1 VVAREVGPMR
11 GGEDV
16 VLVGAGRSDAGQG
29 VGRGVAGS
37 RMGRGWHDG
46 AGWAAGVASWAMLG
60 KEKGI

>member
-1 VVAREVGPMR
+1 MR